1 VTQLAQAAL
10 KLDAVAWKFVGSEFA
25 GQTYADWPIERRL
38 DVGATD
44 DTQEPRC

>member
-1 VTQLAQAAL
+1 VTQIEQTMLTP
-10 KLDAVAWKFVGSEFA
+10 DAIAWKFVDSEFA